1 MRLEK
6 TALLPASAE
15 EVWRAL
21 TEPDGLTAWF
31 GAEASLDRLAP
42 GARVEFRFQDGA
54 VRAAVLEDVEPNRV
68 LSFRWLPFDRAA
80 DGTPRR
86 LVATRVE
93 ISLAEKDGGTMLD
106 VVETAP
112 ELDRPAGAGATP

>member
-6 TALLPASAE
+6 TLLLPASAE

-21 TEPDGLTAWF
+21 TEPDGLSAWF
-31 GAEASLDRLAP
+31 GAEASLDRLVP
-42 GARVEFRFQDGA
+42 GARVEFRFDGGA
-54 VRAAVLEDVEPNRV
+54 VRAAVLEEVELRRV
-68 LSFRWLPFDRAA
+68 LTFRWLPFERAA

-86 LVATRVE
+86 LPATRVE
-93 ISLAEKDGGTMLD
+93 ITLLEREGGTEID

-112 ELDRPAGAGATP
+112 ELEHRQRARA